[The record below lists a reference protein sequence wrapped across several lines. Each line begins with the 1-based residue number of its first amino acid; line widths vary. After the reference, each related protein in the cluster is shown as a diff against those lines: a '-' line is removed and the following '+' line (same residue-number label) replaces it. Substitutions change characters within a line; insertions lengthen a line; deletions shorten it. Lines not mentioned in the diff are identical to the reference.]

1 VESSAPVVGRYPAS
15 TRDADDHDDS
25 PARDHTFGECAP
37 PASAMFPGVLLSTPA
52 LRGDSAMKEIAEIF
66 AI

>member
-1 VESSAPVVGRYPAS
+1 MTTHPPEITPSAK
-15 TRDADDHDDS
+15 
-25 PARDHTFGECAP
+25 CAP